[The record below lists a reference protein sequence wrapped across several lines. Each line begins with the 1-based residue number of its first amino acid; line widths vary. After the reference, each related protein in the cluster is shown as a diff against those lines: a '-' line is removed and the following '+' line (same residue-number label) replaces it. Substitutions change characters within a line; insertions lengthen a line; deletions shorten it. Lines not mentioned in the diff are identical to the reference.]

1 MNELNKKTCKAQYF
15 YTRSHSFTLAIVD
28 MSKFWQIAI
37 AGEINIVEGSSNDR
51 ICAIAYT

>member
-15 YTRSHSFTLAIVD
+15 YTRSHFFTLAIVD

-51 ICAIAYT
+51 ICPIAYT